1 MAIVQWF
8 PGHMAKTLREI
19 KENIHKI
26 DVVIEVLDGRI
37 PLSSRNP
44 LIGEIVAKKP
54 LLILLNKCDLAD
66 GEILKEWEK
75 YFRQLPEKATEAT
88 EETEQFFIRKVE
100 AFPVSAFTG
109 KNISA
114 VKEKC
119 RTLCRKEHWFGKRA
133 LCAMIIGVPNVGK
146 SALLNSLVGKKK
158 QAVENRPGVTR
169 ELKKIRLSDS
179 FHLLDTPGVLWHKF
193 EDQLV
198 GEKLAI
204 LGSIKES
211 ILSREEI
218 ALKGV
223 ELLKELYP
231 VKLEARYKI
240 EAGSASSLSPEELF
254 LLIGRK
260 RGCLISGGRID
271 GEKTANVVLS
281 DIREGR
287 LGCLCLEKPNM

>member
-26 DVVIEVLDGRI
+26 DIVIEVLDGRI

-44 LIGEIVAKKP
+44 LVGEIVAKKP

-66 GEILKEWEK
+66 DVILKEWEK
-75 YFRQLPEKATEAT
+75 YFRQLPEKEA
-88 EETEQFFIRKVE
+88 EGTEQPNIRKVE
-100 AFPVSAFTG
+100 AFSVSAVTG
-109 KNISA
+109 KNIST
-114 VKEKC
+114 VTQKC
-119 RTLCRKEHWFGKRA
+119 RTLCSKEPWFGKRA
-133 LCAMIIGVPNVGK
+133 VCAIIIGVPNVGK
-146 SALLNSLVGKKK
+146 SALLNSLAGKKK

-193 EDQLV
+193 EDPLV
-198 GEKLAI
+198 GFKLAI
-204 LGSIKES
+204 LGSVKES

-223 ELLKELYP
+223 ELLQELYP
-231 VKLEARYKI
+231 AKLESRYKI

-287 LGCLCLEKPNM
+287 LGCLCLEKPVFL